1 MASQTWDNDY
11 STCAT
16 DMSTCF
22 YVSRHL
28 TKLASSFVHRPKST
42 RNLQVNTPKRVS
54 KPTVCVSSLA
64 SLAAPC
70 SKGLSSLAGSYN
82 GELSKTS

>member
-42 RNLQVNTPKRVS
+42 RSLQVNTPKRVS
-54 KPTVCVSSLA
+54 TYSLCVKSLLQP
-64 SLAAPC
+64 LAARGFVKP
-70 SKGLSSLAGSYN
+70 SRQLQR
-82 GELSKTS
+82 